1 MIEWVLV
8 RVDLSP
14 LVILAIGLVVY
25 GVARRGLDHRGRV
38 RRRDARAH
46 GAASAEGLPAPG
58 SAASADQRAPAPI
71 EAGGTSQASATPWWR
86 GSVGVVPITVG
97 LVMIVGHG
105 AVERA
110 FGAVVAAAASLF
122 LPNH

>member
-1 MIEWVLV
+1 VIEWVLV

-25 GVARRGLDHRGRV
+25 GVARRGLDHRWRE

-46 GAASAEGLPAPG
+46 RAASAEGGRSLA
-58 SAASADQRAPAPI
+58 SAASADQPAPSTVEVGRTS
-71 EAGGTSQASATPWWR
+71 EASTRPWWR
-86 GSVGVVPITVG
+86 GSVGVVPIAVG

-122 LPNH
+122 LPTH